1 MSFYDHRSYLHEL
14 FPVLSRSLHLGKEK
28 KHIYIVN
35 CFAPLFAHIIAGSYK
50 KGTAHHCE
58 LEMYLCDLCN
68 RRFSTQGSLKRHR
81 ESVNRQSGGFSC
93 RVCGKRFYRKDHLG
107 RHLKTH
113 RAACPMDKTF
123 VDLPPPPPPPSPPKS
138 RGERP
143 LCDVCAKTFA
153 SQKTLKRHRQTVHQ
167 QNFEKT

>member
-1 MSFYDHRSYLHEL
+1 MNCGAHPL
-14 FPVLSRSLHLGKEK
+14 FLLTSSLSRIRG
-28 KHIYIVN
+28 
-35 CFAPLFAHIIAGSYK
+35 APLTPQSQS
-50 KGTAHHCE
+50 E
-58 LEMYLCDLCN
+58 SDMYVCDPCN
-68 RRFSTQGSLKRHR
+68 QSFSTQGSLKRHR